1 MHGLTL
7 QAINPILAFAGFPP
21 INRIQDFNLV
31 GFKQQCLQLEASNKA
46 KTAKQHI
53 FLRYLHTCRKRIHN
67 GVPVN
72 HNPEA
77 KVMLRCQLCGDNSEA
92 TFSSR
97 SILENHLHD
106 VHGGDKLPCTFPKC
120 KAAFKTNAC
129 LVQHISSAHDPK
141 VRCKHIPCTMTFGRK
156 SGMERHAKRHASMQ
170 QRWPCTHP
178 GCDKVYLDQYSLQQ
192 HAKKHSAPQK
202 VYDST
207 ATIQVARRISLRILR
222 LHAIRE
228 TRITM

>member
-1 MHGLTL
+1 MKATNSGRTKHYSTWYFAPKVEATAKFSTDGERCTRIWIWFVKRDVPSLRSPQLGRQAPSGVSPVSVVIDCLQSLWLMPFSHRDMHGLTL

-77 KVMLRCQLCGDNSEA
+77 KVCVESLKKNTDTNS
-92 TFSSR
+92 
-97 SILENHLHD
+97 I
-106 VHGGDKLPCTFPKC
+106 
-120 KAAFKTNAC
+120 
-129 LVQHISSAHDPK
+129 I
-141 VRCKHIPCTMTFGRK
+141 I
-156 SGMERHAKRHASMQ
+156 
-170 QRWPCTHP
+170 
-178 GCDKVYLDQYSLQQ
+178 
-192 HAKKHSAPQK
+192 
-202 VYDST
+202 
-207 ATIQVARRISLRILR
+207 
-222 LHAIRE
+222 
-228 TRITM
+228 